1 MEMRMIRLSIVTT
14 ASLLLAGITAATAQ
28 PPPPQDPPC
37 LRQRNIYDF
46 KTVPGNRSLIVTDL
60 SRRRYRL
67 NFMGV
72 CPNLQF
78 NITLAFQSR
87 GVGTLSCIQKGDAV
101 YQNDPVGFGQCIV
114 RDVQYQTRAMD
125 LADAEELARRK
136 AR

>member
-1 MEMRMIRLSIVTT
+1 MIRLSIITT

-28 PPPPQDPPC
+28 PPPPQEPPC

-46 KTVPGNRSLIVTDL
+46 NTVPGNRSLIVTDL

-67 NFMGV
+67 NFIGV

-114 RDVQYQTRAMD
+114 RDVQYQTPALDR
-125 LADAEELARRK
+125 ADAEELARRK

>member
-1 MEMRMIRLSIVTT
+1 MIR
-14 ASLLLAGITAATAQ
+14 ASAIAALLFVSATAALAQ
-28 PPPPQDPPC
+28 PPAPPSRQEPPC
-37 LRQRNIYDF
+37 LRQRNIYSFD
-46 KTVPGNRSLIVTDL
+46 TVPGNRSLVVVDL
-60 SRRRYRL
+60 ARKRYRL

-114 RDVQYQTRAMD
+114 RDVQYQTPAMD
-125 LADAEELARRK
+125 LADAEERARRK

>member
-14 ASLLLAGITAATAQ
+14 ASLLLASVIAATAQ
-28 PPPPQDPPC
+28 PSAPQEPPC

-78 NITLAFQSR
+78 NVTLAFQSR
-87 GVGTLSCIQKGDAV
+87 GVGTLACIQKGDAV

-114 RDVQYQTRAMD
+114 HDVQYQTQAMD
-125 LADAEELARRK
+125 VADADELARRK